1 MEFLERSVFID
12 NIQERES
19 IVSSIRDGM
28 NIAKNKGSAV
38 LIGHVWC
45 QSIADIILDI
55 YPEILDQG
63 YKITTLT
70 ELLNYKESGEESL

>member
-1 MEFLERSVFID
+1 
-12 NIQERES
+12 
-19 IVSSIRDGM
+19 M